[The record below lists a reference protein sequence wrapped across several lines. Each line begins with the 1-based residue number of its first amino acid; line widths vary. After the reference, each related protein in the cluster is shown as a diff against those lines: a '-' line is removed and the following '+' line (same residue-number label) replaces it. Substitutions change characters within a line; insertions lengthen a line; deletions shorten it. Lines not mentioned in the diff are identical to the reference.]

1 MLQYTA
7 YLPSLPLPSRVI
19 RGSPVQSTHWF
30 FLYRNYLS
38 IVNHKCMAVPKIQ
51 RYIRSFIRY
60 FLTNS
65 LFTVFNIITN
75 NLNELFYRQ
84 KIAPPPSPP
93 EAFFLAAP
101 ASCLDGLDLLPPPTA
116 EVPCCCFAAILSCS
130 FFASKSSQ
138 VRK

>member
-1 MLQYTA
+1 MLQYTT

-19 RGSPVQSTHWF
+19 RGSRVQSTHCTGIIS
-30 FLYRNYLS
+30 LLS
-38 IVNHKCMAVPKIQ
+38 TTNAWQYQKFKD
-51 RYIRSFIRY
+51 
-60 FLTNS
+60 TNS

-101 ASCLDGLDLLPPPTA
+101 ASCLDVLDLLPPPA
-116 EVPCCCFAAILSCS
+116 ADVPCCCFAAILSCS